1 MEVVEIIATI
11 TGVFYPL
18 HPNGR
23 RMTRVFK
30 VKFVPQTGKSA
41 RFMVLDE
48 VRRQDWAGEWE
59 PNRRE
64 SEFLK
69 IKGELNEFAT
79 LNGLKSHRIDRSG

>member
-1 MEVVEIIATI
+1 
-11 TGVFYPL
+11 
-18 HPNGR
+18 
-23 RMTRVFK
+23 
-30 VKFVPQTGKSA
+30 
-41 RFMVLDE
+41 MVLDE